1 MAGFFLR
8 LLISAFSIWLAAE
21 LIDGVN
27 VHDAGTI
34 FAAAF
39 LLGLVNATVRPVI
52 TIATLPI
59 SVLTLGLFLFVINAG
74 MLGLVAWL
82 LPGFSLD
89 GFGPALVGS
98 IVVSTV
104 SWLASWYVGPR
115 GRIEVVRRGRR

>member
-27 VHDAGTI
+27 VRDAGTI

-52 TIATLPI
+52 TIATLPF